1 MAVIEESHKIEE
13 LPRTN
18 LSGLS
23 IQYRNETQEILHRSR
38 TGLPSRPIQDEENS
52 PLLRNTQRHGCCEK
66 VKSRFKSRRCCIR
79 SSKAALLILFWNLIV
94 SCGISSF
101 LDPNLYNSTLYI
113 RRADGTVVIEFS
125 VYNLAFLYGFRAFLF
140 LFYPLAGCLAD
151 IRWGRY
157 KTVVN
162 SLCLG
167 FWGVVSVIVLGS
179 LTVIGFIPSMV
190 YGIPDKMNA
199 IQVTTIAT
207 LSIVF
212 GVPIFCGVVLVL
224 CSLTA
229 FSANVIQFGLDQLHD
244 APTDDSVLYI
254 HWYVWTC
261 YVGVFN
267 VHLPLLTQALSE
279 DAGTLIIRL
288 SFVLY
293 GVTIALALSLLG
305 VTLCVQRYKR
315 NWFLIESG
323 FGNPY
328 KLVFKV
334 MKFAKEHSHPIRR
347 SAFTYCEDELP
358 SRIDLGKE
366 KYGGPFTTEEVEN
379 VKAFGGILSV
389 LLTLGP
395 IFMADN
401 AIHGILQSL
410 ASNAY
415 IRLYYINAVYFENG
429 VGLRKIIYGS
439 GSITSLIIVIVIPL
453 YLGLLR
459 PFIHD
464 YIPGMLK
471 RIGLGM
477 ILLVLSGLC
486 TLVMGSVGQHCVYTG
501 NSTALYGCENSLVTY
516 FQLDPNFL
524 LIQSFLNALGYMFL
538 YIATYEFICAQSPHS
553 MKGLLIG
560 TFFTVKGVFQ
570 LLGVVVLYFPFVYAR
585 PFSDQGKFPLHG
597 FIYYLINIVIGMVG
611 IVAFVIVSRKYQYRQ
626 RDEPDNIYRY
636 AEEYYAKSQ
645 EERNYDYDDYSNLNC
660 ETIRE

>member
-1 MAVIEESHKIEE
+1 MAVIQETHEIDIEE
-13 LPRTN
+13 LPPTN
-18 LSGLS
+18 ISGLS
-23 IQYRNETQEILHRSR
+23 IQYRNETQEVSHCSSHLK
-38 TGLPSRPIQDEENS
+38 ENS
-52 PLLRNTQRHGCCEK
+52 PLLRNTQRHGCYEK

-79 SSKAALLILFWNLIV
+79 SSKAALLILVWNLIV

-101 LDPNLYNSTLYI
+101 IDPNLYIYNNIIYYI
-113 RRADGTVVIEFS
+113 RRVDGTLVNKFS
-125 VYNLAFLYGFRAFLF
+125 AYNLAFLYGCSAFLF

-162 SLCLG
+162 SLCFG
-167 FWGVVSVIVLGS
+167 FWGVVSVIILGS

-190 YGIPDKMNA
+190 YGIADKMNA

-224 CSLTA
+224 CSLIA

-261 YVGVFN
+261 YVGVFD
-267 VHLPLLTQALSE
+267 VHLSPLIGALSE
-279 DAGTLIIRL
+279 DAGVLI

-293 GVTIALALSLLG
+293 FVTITLALSLLG

-315 NWFLIESG
+315 KWFLIESG

-334 MKFAKEHSHPIRR
+334 LKFAKEHSHPVRR

-358 SRIDLGKE
+358 SRLDLGKV

-379 VKAFGGILSV
+379 VKAFWGILFV

-395 IFMADN
+395 IFMTDY
-401 AIHGILQSL
+401 AIHGNLQSL

-415 IRLYYINAVYFENG
+415 IIYYLNTAYFEKSI
-429 VGLRKIIYGS
+429 RIREIYGS
-439 GSITSLIIVIVIPL
+439 AHGSITSLIIVIAIPL

-477 ILLVLSGLC
+477 ILLLLSGVC
-486 TLVMGSVGQHCVYTG
+486 TLVMGSVGQHCVSTG
-501 NSTALYGCENSLVTY
+501 NSSSIYVNCENNLFTY
-516 FQLDPNFL
+516 FQLNPNLL
-524 LIQSFLNALGYMFL
+524 LIQNFLNALGYMFL
-538 YIATYEFICAQSPHS
+538 YVATYEFICAQSPHS

-597 FIYYLINIVIGMVG
+597 FIYYVINIVIGMVG
-611 IVAFVIVSRKYQYRQ
+611 IVAFVIVSRRYQYRQ